1 MRLKD
6 RIDYA
11 KYIQSIDPA
20 ASSLLEVL
28 LFYPVISA
36 ISSHRKAHRL
46 YNKGYKTLA
55 RWISHRSRKKTG
67 IEIHP
72 GAKIGQYL
80 FIDHGMGVVIGETAK
95 IGDYVTIYHG
105 ATLGGTGQQKNC
117 VRHPQVGN
125 DVLIGAGAILLGP
138 IHVGNGAKIGAGAVV
153 LEDVKDYSTVV
164 GSPALRTIRQKIK
177 NK

>member
-11 KYIQSIDPA
+11 KYIQTIDPA
-20 ASSLLEVL
+20 ANSLIEVL

-36 ISSHRKAHRL
+36 MSSHRKAHYL
-46 YNKGYKTLA
+46 YQKGYKTLA
-55 RWISHRSRKKTG
+55 RWFSHRSRRKTG

-80 FIDHGMGVVIGETAK
+80 FIDHGMGVVIGETAS

-105 ATLGGTGQQKNC
+105 ATLGGTGKEKGQ

-125 DVLIGAGAILLGP
+125 NVLIGAGAILLGP
-138 IHVGNGAKIGAGAVV
+138 ISVGDGAKIGAGAIV
-153 LEDVKDYSTVV
+153 LDNVKEYSTVV
-164 GSPALRTIRQKIK
+164 GSPALRTIRKKIK
-177 NK
+177 E